1 MEALRRCQDDVCALE
16 ECSPLIGLEGMDRC
30 HSCIYA
36 SFLILLGLILHMVL
50 LFVAFYL
57 LHPHPCSFNKMMTSS
72 PNPAPSSTSS
82 ESGYQGHLSLGDG
95 LLASHDHRPTHP
107 SLLQVIFNKGSY
119 NSHLISLRT
128 FLPGDLITSFAP
140 HADLATARSYSTVQ
154 TGPWTHIELNSD
166 LLYCNHSCDPNVA
179 FHIGDAE
186 DKESWKAKAIKK
198 IDKGDTLTFC
208 KQHNPTL
215 SDPISSQGWRKDT
228 DMLPCG
234 PCPFG
239 TVYPSTEW
247 HMSQPFDCACGQEAL
262 CLGKIDGAHS
272 IPLSTLK
279 RYFINEH
286 ILKMKRQQ
294 IEKGASLDEQESKRQ
309 W

>member
-1 MEALRRCQDDVCALE
+1 
-16 ECSPLIGLEGMDRC
+16 
-30 HSCIYA
+30 
-36 SFLILLGLILHMVL
+36 
-50 LFVAFYL
+50 
-57 LHPHPCSFNKMMTSS
+57 MTSS

-82 ESGYQGHLSLGDG
+82 ESGYQGHLTLGDG
-95 LLASHDHRPTHP
+95 LVASRDHRPTYP

-128 FLPGDLITSFAP
+128 FLPGDLITPFAP
-140 HADLATARSYSTVQ
+140 HADLATTRSYSTVQ

-179 FHIGDAE
+179 FLIGDAD
-186 DKESWKAKAIKK
+186 DKQSWKAEAIKK
-198 IDKGDTLTFC
+198 IDKGDTLTF
-208 KQHNPTL
+208 
-215 SDPISSQGWRKDT
+215 
-228 DMLPCG
+228 
-234 PCPFG
+234 F
-239 TVYPSTEW
+239 YPSTEW
-247 HMSQPFDCACGQEAL
+247 HMSQPFDCACGHEAL

-279 RYFINEH
+279 RYFVNEH